1 MIDFGLKYQASIF
14 LVANDITPTPDTIK
28 TFIDLFSDKGLVP
41 NTFREISPGSPAPRG
56 RLRLSSPNNEWNIK
70 IASTRIDIE
79 KNPISLKENN
89 LGNVNDF
96 CLEVTD
102 FFGRIISKFPKK
114 ANRVSLGTIFLLKEM
129 AEPNLSNV
137 YLKLFK
143 PPEFYATYPPFEWNW
158 RSASR
163 IPSIFEEFNET
174 LNAITHIDRVRGE
187 IGLNDEISFF
197 NRIQLSFDLNTSQEN
212 AEYRFDINFITAF
225 YQEIS
230 AFHDDLVTKITEF
243 ING

>member
-102 FFGRIISKFPKK
+102 FLGRIISKFPKK
-114 ANRVSLGTIFLLKEM
+114 VNRVALITNLLLKEM
-129 AEPNLSNV
+129 AEPNLSEV

-143 PPEFYATYPPFEWNW
+143 PPEFYANHPPFEWNW

-163 IPSIFEEFNET
+163 IPSIFGEFNEN
-174 LNAITHIDRVRGE
+174 LNVITQVNRVSVE
-187 IGLNDEISFF
+187 MGLNEEITFF
-197 NRIQLSFDLNTSQEN
+197 DRIQFFFDLNTSQEN
-212 AEYRFDINFITAF
+212 AEYRFDINFITTF

>member
-14 LVANDITPTPDTIK
+14 LVANDITPTPDNIT
-28 TFIDLFSDKGLVP
+28 TLIDLFRDKELVP

-70 IASTRIDIE
+70 IASMRIDIE

-129 AEPNLSNV
+129 AESNLSEV
-137 YLKLFK
+137 YPRLFK
-143 PPEFYATYPPFEWNW
+143 PPEFYATSPPFEWNW

-163 IPSIFEEFNET
+163 VPFISGEFNEN
-174 LNAITHIDRVRGE
+174 LNVITQVNRAKVE
-187 IGLNDEISFF
+187 IGLNDEISFSD
-197 NRIQLSFDLNTSQEN
+197 RIQLSLDLNTSQEN
-212 AEYRFDINFITAF
+212 TEYRFDIDFITTF
-225 YQEIS
+225 YQKIS
-230 AFHDDLVTKITEF
+230 VFHDDLVVKITEF